1 MAGLRQVYTGLK
13 NHAAGDAAHDFN
25 GARGNF
31 NFRTFY
37 ERGYHLIGT
46 PGTPDQLKHEYQLLN
61 DLLRLTAETTEAAC
75 GRAFEDTYLQEDAEN
90 VFPHVFPRFAE
101 DPIPYKVRAK
111 KVCTTSNE
119 RVWLLT
125 SRELYTFLNRNSPN
139 ELAFTIDTVNI
150 PVAEGLTRGKKGEK
164 LTAHYILPREGIV
177 DGALKANK
185 SLESREEDD
194 VQIIKKHDNDPS
206 IVAYPATDI
215 KRLETLHHTELFF
228 SQYPIHIPPVKVIN
242 GVKATSIE
250 FTNRIMTG
258 QKDKFKSLKEDSN
271 PYTVNKLSNLL
282 QYFSNIITGVN
293 GVSKPERDY
302 HMCLQFKR
310 AGDWLQVLA
319 CLSPE
324 RFTLPTTTRIRLITN
339 DRLCLLYGLI
349 MGVDVAFTM
358 INNLENGDTESWI
371 ITFYK
376 DAEELEPA
384 GAVVKPDAQLTPI
397 EKLMRRLPAVINPD
411 VNILEDVTGNY
422 TQCRDAYITKYNGI
436 HEELQTKFKEELQK
450 NTKAIKQMKTDIEI
464 EKSIHNILKAAM
476 RLALFRTKCPEI
488 YNKNEENVFKFIS
501 EYDGRLI
508 TEREISDIETILN
521 KYIYQR
527 QILVTAANVKRAAAD
542 SGSGGMASINQYF
555 NAIYRD
561 TPASLKER
569 YTMIDKLSFRTRLFH
584 WDNFNENGIGIFTY
598 LNGGLMDH
606 EKIAIET
613 YMNSIST
620 FVSAINR
627 DKYKTFLKLASFLQ
641 QTREATVPTMAEIP
655 TEQIIRSMFNKPPE
669 AGDAEGP
676 EQPEPSNNFAI
687 NIVKLIN
694 GDGAITPEKEEAI
707 TTSATNEDGGSIIEI
722 SDFFAEQTILAARV
736 RGMKG
741 FRESLG
747 INVMEGGGTHQFN
760 HNPLTTLCL
769 TLWEINSTLVCDH
782 PDKFLLYKLSRI
794 IEHILTE
801 QVKTMRHMSSIEKVY
816 DYLHSLELFLLE
828 GIDRELPNKSFNH
841 FMAGIKEEY
850 YGFTAVRNYKKHMR
864 LSRKEIDELLRL
876 RPRNISI
883 NELMKL
889 NMNLLET
896 ALTYVG
902 IIEKIA
908 LGASN
913 VRSTRSTNVGSSR
926 LNNRTR
932 KRLGM
937 NNKSRNRKL
946 VATIGGSRRKRR

>member
-1 MAGLRQVYTGLK
+1 MAGKSLVGVYTDLK

-31 NFRTFY
+31 NFKTFFD
-37 ERGYHLIGT
+37 RGYHLIGT
-46 PGTPDQLKHEYQLLN
+46 PGTPGELKHEYQLLN
-61 DLLRLTAETTEAAC
+61 DFLKLSADTTEAAC
-75 GRAFEDTYLQEDAEN
+75 GRIFEGTFLQEGAEN
-90 VFPHVFPRFAE
+90 VFPRFAE

-111 KVCTTSNE
+111 KVCTTSDE
-119 RVWLLT
+119 RNWLLT
-125 SRELYTFLNRNSPN
+125 SRELYAFLNRNSPN
-139 ELAFTIDTVNI
+139 ELAFTIDTTSLS
-150 PVAEGLTRGKKGEK
+150 VAEGLTRGNGGEK
-164 LTAHYILPREGIV
+164 LTAHYILSREGIV

-194 VQIIKKHDNDPS
+194 VQIIKQHDNDPS

-215 KRLETLHHTELFF
+215 NRLATLHHTELFF

-282 QYFSNIITGVN
+282 QYFSKIITGAR
-293 GVSKPERDY
+293 GISKPERDY

-339 DRLCLLYGLI
+339 DRLCLLYGLK

-358 INNLENGDTESWI
+358 INKFQNGDTESWI

-376 DAEELEPA
+376 DAEELEPS
-384 GAVVKPDAQLTPI
+384 GAVVKPDVQLTPF
-397 EKLMRRLPAVINPD
+397 EKLMGRLTTVINPE
-411 VNILEDVTGNY
+411 VNILEDVPGNY
-422 TQCRDAYITKYNGI
+422 FECRDAYITKYNSI
-436 HEELQTKFKEELQK
+436 HEELQKKFMEELQK
-450 NTKAIKQMKTDIEI
+450 NTGAIQQMKTDIEI

-476 RLALFRTKCPEI
+476 RLALFKTKCPEI
-488 YNKNEENVFKFIS
+488 HNKNEENLFKFLS
-501 EYDGRLI
+501 EYDGRVI

-527 QILVTAANVKRAAAD
+527 QILVTAANVKRVAAH
-542 SGSGGMASINQYF
+542 SGMESINQYF
-555 NAIYRD
+555 NAIYRE

-584 WDNFNENGIGIFTY
+584 WDNFNENGTGIFTY
-598 LNGGLMDH
+598 LNGGLKDH
-606 EKIAIET
+606 EKIAIES
-613 YMNSIST
+613 YMKSIST

-669 AGDAEGP
+669 AGGAEGP

-694 GDGAITPEKEEAI
+694 GDGAITHEKEEAI
-707 TTSATNEDGGSIIEI
+707 ATSATNEDGGSIIEI

-741 FRESLG
+741 FRELLG
-747 INVMEGGGTHQFN
+747 INVMEGGGADQFN

-782 PDKFLLYKLSRI
+782 PDIFLLYKLSRI

-801 QVKTMRHMSSIEKVY
+801 HVKTMRHMSSIEEVY

-828 GIDRELPNKSFNH
+828 GIDRELPNRSFNH

-850 YGFTAVRNYKKHMR
+850 YGFTAVRNYKKYMR
-864 LSRKEIDELLRL
+864 LSRKEIDEFLRL

-883 NELMKL
+883 NQLMKL

-902 IIEKIA
+902 VIEKIA
-908 LGASN
+908 LGGTN
-913 VRSTRSTNVGSSR
+913 VRPTRSTNVGSSK